1 MLAIKGDHCAIGKF
15 YDTAAS
21 LLPIR
26 SVKMNSK
33 EVYFQKPVTSSKKLQ
48 ITTSY
53 YCFRKIALF
62 TWVTVF
68 ILFNVQQCQIDLKAH
83 SKV

>member
-1 MLAIKGDHCAIGKF
+1 MLAIKGDHYVIGKL

-33 EVYFQKPVTSSKKLQ
+33 ETYFQKRVTSSKKLQ

>member
-33 EVYFQKPVTSSKKLQ
+33 EAYFQKRVTSSKKL
-48 ITTSY
+48 
-53 YCFRKIALF
+53 
-62 TWVTVF
+62 
-68 ILFNVQQCQIDLKAH
+68 
-83 SKV
+83 